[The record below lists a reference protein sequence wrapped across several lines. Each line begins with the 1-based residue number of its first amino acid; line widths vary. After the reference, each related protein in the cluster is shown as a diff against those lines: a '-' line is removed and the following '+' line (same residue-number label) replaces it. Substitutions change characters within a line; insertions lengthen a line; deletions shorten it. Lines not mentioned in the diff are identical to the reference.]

1 MTDEMIYKITRKE
14 WEFSEYRIDSTPN
27 PSLYPLQQGKV
38 HKSQV
43 PVGDYQRQGEIEND
57 KTASNNDS
65 KQGQEE

>member
-1 MTDEMIYKITRKE
+1 MTDKMIYKITRRE
-14 WEFSEYRIDSTPN
+14 WEFSEYQVDSKPN

-43 PVGDYQRQGEIEND
+43 PVGDYQRQGEEEDD

>member
-1 MTDEMIYKITRKE
+1 MTDKMIYKITRRE
-14 WEFSEYRIDSTPN
+14 WEFSEYQVDSKPN

-38 HKSQV
+38 HKSQA
-43 PVGDYQRQGEIEND
+43 PVGDYQRQGEEEDD